1 MRWICLLPLLALGS
15 PALAQDSGPGQTIII
30 TAVSQ
35 TARALRDC
43 LARRC
48 SPEEDIAASLDHAE
62 NQFVAGDYEGARR
75 TIKASIGRNDRFASR
90 LPVQV
95 SYLYRAGS
103 RVAVHLGEG
112 HDYEQSTWGIKRALK
127 AGLPREDVRLVAADL
142 EVAGMQS
149 SLGKA
154 DVARRMYGEAI
165 SDAERIGRPDLAAMA
180 RMRLAWLSNLEG
192 DRPLARRRLEA
203 IAADRSPATRAARLS
218 ALVLLARLDRE
229 QGRNTSS
236 DALIAEL
243 RGAGLTKPALLYAPP
258 FEREPREIDLSL
270 KDNGQMLRHGKP
282 SAYSTTR
289 LMAAENFDDRWVDIG
304 FWVTPEGRVKDADI
318 LRNSG
323 PTYWARPLIRSISGR
338 VYSPGG
344 EVGSDGTYRIERY
357 SYTSLW
363 MDRTGT
369 HLRQRGPN
377 ARLEFLDLTTEPDTR
392 RN

>member
-1 MRWICLLPLLALGS
+1 MRWICLLPLVALGS

-48 SPEEDIAASLDHAE
+48 SPEEDIAASLAHAE

-149 SLGKA
+149 SLGRA

-180 RMRLAWLSNLEG
+180 RMRLAWLANLEG
-192 DRPLARRRLEA
+192 DRPLARRRLEE

-229 QGRNTSS
+229 QGRNTVPPMLSS
-236 DALIAEL
+236 RSCA
-243 RGAGLTKPALLYAPP
+243 AP
-258 FEREPREIDLSL
+258 D
-270 KDNGQMLRHGKP
+270 
-282 SAYSTTR
+282 
-289 LMAAENFDDRWVDIG
+289 
-304 FWVTPEGRVKDADI
+304 
-318 LRNSG
+318 
-323 PTYWARPLIRSISGR
+323 
-338 VYSPGG
+338 
-344 EVGSDGTYRIERY
+344 
-357 SYTSLW
+357 
-363 MDRTGT
+363 
-369 HLRQRGPN
+369 
-377 ARLEFLDLTTEPDTR
+377 
-392 RN
+392 